1 MNFRHDSL
9 NSIERRI
16 KRRLGRHNYD
26 LLKAQKLTPK
36 IEQHGGYKIRDAQV
50 RKVPYMLV
58 VGGREAEQGTVSL
71 RARTGEDRGAV
82 PVDRVVTELTA
93 EIAARTADLSV
104 GRS

>member
-36 IEQHGGYKIRDAQV
+36 IEQHGGYKIRDAASG
-50 RKVPYMLV
+50 KVV
-58 VGGREAEQGTVSL
+58 FGD
-71 RARTGEDRGAV
+71 TGYEFS
-82 PVDRVVTELTA
+82 
-93 EIAARTADLSV
+93 ADLDDIDAWLDTLD
-104 GRS
+104 

>member
-36 IEQHGGYKIRDAQV
+36 IEQHGGYKIRDAASG
-50 RKVPYMLV
+50 KVIF
-58 VGGREAEQGTVSL
+58 GD
-71 RARTGEDRGAV
+71 TGYEFS
-82 PVDRVVTELTA
+82 
-93 EIAARTADLSV
+93 ADLDDIDAWLDTLD
-104 GRS
+104 

>member
-36 IEQHGGYKIRDAQV
+36 IEQHGGYKIRDAASG
-50 RKVPYMLV
+50 KVIFGDAGY
-58 VGGREAEQGTVSL
+58 EFS
-71 RARTGEDRGAV
+71 
-82 PVDRVVTELTA
+82 
-93 EIAARTADLSV
+93 ADLDDIDAWLDTLD
-104 GRS
+104 

>member
-36 IEQHGGYKIRDAQV
+36 IEQHGGYKIRDAASG
-50 RKVPYMLV
+50 KVIF
-58 VGGREAEQGTVSL
+58 GE
-71 RARTGEDRGAV
+71 TGYEFS
-82 PVDRVVTELTA
+82 
-93 EIAARTADLSV
+93 ADLDDIDAWLDTLD
-104 GRS
+104 